1 MPNTEEINP
10 ISGLPK
16 EKLKPK
22 AEPEKSVALDE
33 ISFDDDLTISDN
45 KKSVLPPLEEIS
57 VSSIILDSIDTSEL
71 IRNDKQAAE
80 KVISNQLKKDELFF
94 DIGEKPIV
102 DELSSEFKP
111 TYDRTKSLA
120 DRPVLEKSEKDLIK
134 ERVQRELNSKPENFD
149 QKKSLQMYNKL
160 MEEQKIR
167 LAKKGFLMVLLL
179 IVMGLGSAAVTY
191 FLLDWREQVYF
202 MYLAC
207 GSALFSIV
215 LIIKAK
221 PTKILATLFFTLYT
235 VALIGPGLIKFAID
249 TELNSKSYFT
259 IGYFVAAIL
268 LSGFI
273 CFQLVTSETV
283 EAYYSTPLLTEK
295 GKVID
300 DRKSKYRQ

>member
-1 MPNTEEINP
+1 MPSNEDFNP

-22 AEPEKSVALDE
+22 AEPEKAVALDE
-33 ISFDDDLTISDN
+33 ISLDDGLNISDG
-45 KKSVLPPLEEIS
+45 KKSILPPLEEIS
-57 VSSIILDSIDTSEL
+57 VSSIMLDSIDTSEL
-71 IRNDKQAAE
+71 IKNDKQAAE
-80 KVISNQLKKDELFF
+80 KAISNQLKKDELYF
-94 DIGEKPIV
+94 DIGEKPII
-102 DELSSEFKP
+102 DDLSNVYKP
-111 TYDRTKSLA
+111 TYDKTKSLS

-134 ERVQRELNSKPENFD
+134 ERVQRELSSKPENFD

-191 FLLDWREQVYF
+191 FLLNWKEQIYF
-202 MYLAC
+202 MYLAL
-207 GSALFSIV
+207 GAAFFSII
-215 LIIKAK
+215 LLIKAK
-221 PTKILATLFFTLYT
+221 PAKILATLFFAVYT
-235 VALIGPGLIKFAID
+235 IILIGPGLIKFAID

-268 LSGFI
+268 LSGFV

-283 EAYYSTPLLTEK
+283 EAYYSTHLLTDK
-295 GKVID
+295 K
-300 DRKSKYRQ
+300 